1 MEENIKYLMN
11 SIYKDADPYLK
22 AFLQMLD
29 LKYEITI
36 PQIKIDVILL
46 YNNFRF
52 IKKRVLLIEV
62 EVPPFKLIT

>member
-11 SIYKDADPYLK
+11 SIYKEADPYLK

-29 LKYEITI
+29 LKYQITI

-46 YNNFRF
+46 YNNLDSL
-52 IKKRVLLIEV
+52 KKEYY
-62 EVPPFKLIT
+62 